1 MPPVSHS
8 SLSSRLFGSVLQ
20 EFARFHSEIQPMF
33 DGLNNN
39 RGQWKALADVHEAK
53 KKALE
58 DQKTKMVEGDQ
69 GRLSAMMS
77 HRLSAL
83 SKFPHLYLYF
93 LLIGGGKSK
102 TCVIC

>member
-8 SLSSRLFGSVLQ
+8 SLSSRLLASLLQ

-39 RGQWKALADVHEAK
+39 RGEWKALADVHEAK

-58 DQKTKMVEGDQ
+58 DQKKKVEEGDQ
-69 GRLSAMMS
+69 GRPSAMMS
-77 HRLSAL
+77 HHLSAL
-83 SKFPHLYLYF
+83 SKFPHLYLYLF
-93 LLIGGGKSK
+93 IIGGGKSK